1 MQGRNIL
8 SPVRIVISFNM
19 RLVKCFVTFGLVA
32 VITFLIAG
40 CESKSSLQTE
50 FTKADSLTDTY
61 LALQDTMLQVWNTM
75 IHDDNRKIKT
85 MHHLLQELNR
95 SNPEK
100 REALDD
106 YESRLDDLPDMR
118 YDQASMS
125 DSEVVSE
132 YDFASNSLVTELI
145 ALAESQPEF
154 AYNPILQKLVDS
166 IRAADQRVSNYRQ
179 EYDEIAL
186 RFNRFVERNR
196 NSLEDLEEDSTLLKP
211 LFQMAAE

>member
-1 MQGRNIL
+1 
-8 SPVRIVISFNM
+8 M

-154 AYNPILQKLVDS
+154 AYNPTLQKLVDS

>member
-1 MQGRNIL
+1 
-8 SPVRIVISFNM
+8 
-19 RLVKCFVTFGLVA
+19 
-32 VITFLIAG
+32 
-40 CESKSSLQTE
+40 
-50 FTKADSLTDTY
+50 
-61 LALQDTMLQVWNTM
+61 
-75 IHDDNRKIKT
+75 
-85 MHHLLQELNR
+85 
-95 SNPEK
+95 
-100 REALDD
+100 
-106 YESRLDDLPDMR
+106 MR

-154 AYNPILQKLVDS
+154 AYNPTLQKLVDS